1 MKLLLIGLATSIAL
15 SVSVGASVTLFHLRG
30 PATSLQE
37 PADPSSVD
45 RTASVEALLE
55 DKRESIEPI
64 HPIPLHIELDQRRVA
79 LGSALFA
86 DPRLSA
92 NGTVACSSCHS
103 LAHGGADGK
112 ARSVGIYGR
121 VGSVNTLSVFNS
133 GFNFKQF
140 WDGRADTLEDQ
151 IAGPLLNRDEMG
163 SNWPQ
168 VLGKLREEPKTMRA
182 FAEIYPDGLTR
193 PNLENAIATFE
204 RSLYTPN
211 SRFDKYLRGDS
222 EAISAEEKRGYQIF
236 KSYGCA
242 TCHQGVNVGGN
253 MFQRHGVFHPLGSPE
268 PEILRVPSLR
278 NVAEADPDLGKTSG
292 LLQEAMI
299 ITGEAVDMKAIDRI
313 LTIAGPDAMKCSGCK
328 RIFVLSKYTRL
339 PVRTFTA
346 PTETRMSP
354 SLMRSKSA
362 NFSSVSF
369 SCAVS

>member
-15 SVSVGASVTLFHLRG
+15 SVSVGASVPLFHLRG
-30 PATSLQE
+30 R
-37 PADPSSVD
+37 ADPSSVE
-45 RTASVEALLE
+45 RTAPVEALLE

-64 HPIPLHIELDQRRVA
+64 HPIPLHIELDQKRVA

-92 NGTVACSSCHS
+92 NGTVACASCHS

-112 ARSVGIYGR
+112 ARSIGIYGR

-151 IAGPLLNRDEMG
+151 VAGPLLNRDEMG
-163 SNWPQ
+163 SSWPQ
-168 VLGKLREEPKTMRA
+168 VLGKLREDPKTMRA

-193 PNLENAIATFE
+193 LNLENAIATFE

-222 EAISAEEKRGYQIF
+222 RAISAEEKRGYQIF

-253 MFQRHGVFHPLGSPE
+253 MFEKFGLMADYFADRGGETKADRGRYNVTGLEEDRHVFK
-268 PEILRVPSLR
+268 VPSLR
-278 NVAEADPDLGKTSG
+278 LVAL
-292 LLQEAMI
+292 
-299 ITGEAVDMKAIDRI
+299 
-313 LTIAGPDAMKCSGCK
+313 
-328 RIFVLSKYTRL
+328 
-339 PVRTFTA
+339 TA
-346 PTETRMSP
+346 PYFHDGSARHLEDAVRVMAKYQLGRKLSNEDVRLIVLFLKTLPGEYQGRPLLSDSKEAATRA
-354 SLMRSKSA
+354 RR
-362 NFSSVSF
+362 
-369 SCAVS
+369 